1 MHLRSVQGSGEA
13 GEKGEMGKVQ
23 RRLGEGVWGTELTKP
38 AAGWGVGLS
47 VRTPWGSGWSEA
59 F

>member
-1 MHLRSVQGSGEA
+1 
-13 GEKGEMGKVQ
+13 MGKVQ

-38 AAGWGVGLS
+38 AAGWGVG

>member
-38 AAGWGVGLS
+38 AAGWGVG